1 MAMRSPDELAAA
13 ARTVNDDIRRYP
25 PRPHRKRPGPS
36 LATRLLHRIFGRTP
50 PPARPGGGMTGPP
63 PA

>member
-13 ARTVNDDIRRYP
+13 ARTVNDDIQRYP
-25 PRPHRKRPGPS
+25 PRPHRKRPGPG
-36 LATRLLHRIFGRTP
+36 LATRTP
-50 PPARPGGGMTGPP
+50 PPTRPGGGMTGPP